1 MPPVHLAPGIP
12 QPLRFVLGRRARAM
26 DRVTRQVAA
35 ACRATYVPI
44 NVPAAGSGRLFASDG
59 FHPSEAGYREW
70 ARVLAEA
77 VPG

>member
-1 MPPVHLAPGIP
+1 
-12 QPLRFVLGRRARAM
+12 M
-26 DRVTRQVAA
+26 DGVTRLVAA
-35 ACRATYVPI
+35 ACRAIYVPI

-59 FHPSEAGYREW
+59 FHPSEAGYGEW